1 MVPQRSN
8 QTGLVTTVILVTVMV
23 DMLMMVMAVEMV
35 RVLLEMV
42 RVLLEMV
49 LYRLLP
55 APALL
60 LCQLL

>member
-1 MVPQRSN
+1 M
-8 QTGLVTTVILVTVMV
+8 TTVILVTVMV

-42 RVLLEMV
+42 

>member
-1 MVPQRSN
+1 M
-8 QTGLVTTVILVTVMV
+8 TTVILVTVMV

-42 RVLLEMV
+42 RMLLEMV